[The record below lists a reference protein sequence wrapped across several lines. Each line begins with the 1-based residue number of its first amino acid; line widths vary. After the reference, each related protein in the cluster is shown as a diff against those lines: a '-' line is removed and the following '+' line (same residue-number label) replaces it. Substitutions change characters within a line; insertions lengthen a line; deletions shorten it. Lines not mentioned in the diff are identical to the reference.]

1 MRPSWDQYFLKLAML
16 ASERATCPR
25 MHCGCVIVRNKN
37 VLATGYNGSL
47 PGLPHCDDVG
57 CLVVDNHCI
66 RTNHA
71 EMNAITQAARNGV
84 PIEGATAY
92 VTNMP
97 CTTCAKALIGAGIRR
112 VVVFSD
118 YHSTHAEAFFKEAD
132 VRLDRQDMPD
142 KTINYDLESF
152 TSARK
157 FGVSERK
164 P

>member
-84 PIEGATAY
+84 SIEGATAY

-132 VRLDRQDMPD
+132 VRLYRQDMPD

-152 TSARK
+152 SSARK

>member
-25 MHCGCVIVRNKN
+25 MHCGCVLVRSKR

-57 CLVVDNHCI
+57 CLIVDNHCI

-84 PIEGATAY
+84 SIAGATAY

-97 CTTCAKALIGAGIRR
+97 CTTCAKALVGSGIKR

-118 YHSTHAEAFFKEAD
+118 YHSTHAEMFFREAD
-132 VRLDRQDMPD
+132 VRLDRLDQPEC
-142 KTINYDLESF
+142 TIEYDLNSF
-152 TSARK
+152 SSAK
-157 FGVSERK
+157 AFGGK
-164 P
+164 QGKA

>member
-1 MRPSWDQYFLKLAML
+1 
-16 ASERATCPR
+16 

-84 PIEGATAY
+84 SIEGATAY